1 MSEAKMADII
11 RASLDGIKDFTDVDT
26 VFGKAITTQ
35 SGVTIIPVSKVS
47 VGFASG
53 GLDFGNKKA
62 LSAQNFGAGSGTGV
76 SITPVAFLTV
86 GSDAKIELLQISS
99 KDSSGFDRAADL
111 IESSPDII
119 ARIKNTLSD

>member
-1 MSEAKMADII
+1 MSETKMSDII
-11 RASLDGIKDFTDVDT
+11 RASLDGIREFTDVDT

-35 SGVTIIPVSKVS
+35 SGVTIIPVSKLS

-62 LSAQNFGAGSGTGV
+62 LAPQNFGAGSGTGV

-86 GSDAKIELLQISS
+86 GADAKIDLLQISQ
-99 KDSSGFDRAADL
+99 KDNTGLEKAVEL
-111 IESSPDII
+111 IENSPDII
-119 ARIKNTLSD
+119 ERIKNTLTD